1 MNQLLNISISD
12 FKLVFRDPSL
22 RTFLFM
28 PVLVLLIIDVFL
40 PWLAGE
46 YEVVTE
52 YVPYVIMAASLQT
65 STMFGFIY
73 CMVFIDEKDTQVSK
87 MYGILPVSKFYFI
100 LFRLLIP
107 FLMSTF
113 MTFVLLYGQPFFEM
127 SAIGALIFALLAALV
142 APVFALSI
150 SILSKNKMT
159 GMTWFKLIN
168 LLATLPLL
176 AYFIPGS
183 LGNIFGIVPTYWL
196 FNGLEAAFI
205 TGDSLLPVGIGF
217 LFSTLLLILL
227 TLRFVRS
234 HFA

>member
-28 PVLVLLIIDVFL
+28 PALVLLIIDLFL
-40 PWLAGE
+40 PWLVGE
-46 YEVVTE
+46 YDVVKE
-52 YVPYVIMAASLQT
+52 YVPYIIMAASLQT

-87 MYGILPVSKFYFI
+87 MYGVLPVYKPSFI

-113 MTFVLLYGQPFFEM
+113 MTFVLLYWQPFFDV
-127 SAIGALIFALLAALV
+127 SFISALIFALLAGLV
-142 APVFALSI
+142 APLFALSI

-183 LGNIFGIVPTYWL
+183 IGKAFGIVPTYWL
-196 FNGLEAAFI
+196 FNGLEQVFI
-205 TGDSLLPVGIGF
+205 SGDPVLSVGIGF
-217 LFSTLLLILL
+217 LFSILLTILL

-234 HFA
+234 HFS